1 MPKPQTDALLQLIS
15 SMTKSEKR
23 HLRIFVNRNQTTED
37 ALFMRLFDE
46 LDKMKSYDED
56 VILKKIPDI
65 KKQQISNLKAH
76 LYKQILLC
84 LRLVHRNYNEDIDL
98 HEKIDYARILY
109 NKGLYK
115 QSLELLDK
123 AKQTAIRLNLHPIAL
138 EAVDFEKV
146 IESQFATGNKND
158 RAEQLVKE
166 SKELS
171 QTIER
176 QQSFS
181 NLSLLLLNRYL
192 KVGYARNA
200 QDYSEAKEFL
210 REHIPPYNFDELSF
224 AEKMSLSQSYV
235 EFYSITQEFLMVY
248 KHAQKWVDLYEENEE
263 ILENNK
269 PNYLRGLHNLLIA
282 LFFLNQQ
289 EKFVSTLKKLEE
301 LTKNT
306 QNDAN
311 TESVA
316 QLYTYI
322 HRINLHYMKGT
333 FSEGLKWIGEL
344 EGVLKNNDYGWD
356 ENRILVMH
364 YKIGCLYFGSGN
376 SSKAVDHLNVIINSR
391 NPDYR
396 EDIQC
401 FARILNLIS
410 HYELGNMQLV
420 EYQAKSVYRFL
431 LKAGDLHEVQKLVL
445 QFIRKMPYMT
455 PNLVKKEFI
464 ALKKNLEQVKTLP
477 YEQRPFLYLDII
489 SWLESKIQGKKLEQI
504 IKEKVMNQGKV

>member
-46 LDKMKSYDED
+46 LDKMKVYDEEM
-56 VILKKIPDI
+56 ILKKIPDI

-84 LRLVHRNYNEDIDL
+84 LRLIHRNYNEDIDL
-98 HEKIDYARILY
+98 REKIDYSRILY

-115 QSLELLDK
+115 QSLEILEK
-123 AKQTAIRLNLHPIAL
+123 VKHNAIRLNLHSIAF

-171 QTIER
+171 NSIER
-176 QQSFS
+176 QQAFS

-192 KVGYARNA
+192 KSGYARNA
-200 QDYSEAKEFL
+200 QDYAEAKAFL
-210 REHIPPYNFDELSF
+210 KEHIPPYNFDNLSF
-224 AEKMSLSQSYV
+224 AEKLSLSQSYV
-235 EFYSITQEFLMVY
+235 EFYSITQEFVMVY
-248 KHAQKWVDLYEENEE
+248 KHAQKWVELYEENLE
-263 ILENNK
+263 ILETNR

-282 LFFLNQQ
+282 LFFLNQN
-289 EKFVSTLKKLEE
+289 EKFTTTLEKLQSYAN
-301 LTKNT
+301 KS

-311 TESVA
+311 TESLA
-316 QLYTYI
+316 QLYIYI
-322 HRINLHYMKGT
+322 HRINLHYMNGT
-333 FSEGLKWIGEL
+333 FSDGLKWINEL
-344 EGVLKNNDYGWD
+344 EKIIKTNEYGWD

-364 YKIGCLYFGSGN
+364 YKIACLFFGSGQ
-376 SSKAVDHLNVIINSR
+376 SSKAIDHLNVILNNR

-431 LKAGDLHEVQKLVL
+431 LKVDDLHEVQKLIL

-464 ALKKNLEQVKTLP
+464 SLKKNLEQVKTLP

-489 SWLESKIQGKKLEQI
+489 SWLESKIQGRKLEQI
-504 IKEKVMNQGKV
+504 IMEKVGTKKL